1 MRGPPAR
8 RVRALNRRG
17 LAAGALCV
25 LGALVGCTGQTQYIG
40 ADQPAA
46 GCNATPAPPPA
57 GLGLDP
63 FYVKYLDATGIPVLG
78 SQQPADAALS
88 QACIIVVRMLAHHDM
103 LRQAL
108 IADNMRVAVIA
119 RDEVTTDIPEYG
131 DLYTAFPN
139 TDWDTVRGAGAT
151 LARPV
156 TSAGEE
162 NLLCDG
168 GDPYRGENVLV
179 QVFAS
184 AIHLGAS
191 AIDSNFDGTL
201 SSDYQSAMAAGLWAN
216 TYADMNAGAYF
227 AEGVQD
233 WFDANAQATPP
244 NGVQNAVNTRAEL
257 QSYDPTLAALVGS
270 YLPSDDWRAVCP

>member
-1 MRGPPAR
+1 MSRPD
-8 RVRALNRRG
+8 
-17 LAAGALCV
+17 LAAGALCL
-25 LGALVGCTGQTQYIG
+25 LGALVACTGETKYIG

-46 GCNATPAPPPA
+46 GCNAAPAPPPG

-63 FYVKYLDATGIPVLG
+63 FYAKYLDANGIPVLG
-78 SQQPADAALS
+78 SPQPSDAALS
-88 QACIIVVRMLAHHDM
+88 QACLIVVRMLAHHDT

-119 RDEVTTDIPEYG
+119 RGEVTTDIPEYR
-131 DLYTAFPN
+131 DLTTAFPG
-139 TDWDTVRGAGAT
+139 TDWNALRGVGAT

-156 TSAGEE
+156 SSAGEE
-162 NLLCDG
+162 NLLCGD
-168 GDPYRGENVLV
+168 GDPYSGENILV
-179 QVFAS
+179 QIFAS

-191 AIDSNFDGTL
+191 AIDPNFESTL
-201 SSDYQSAMAAGLWAN
+201 GNDYHSAMAAGLWAD
-216 TYADMNAGAYF
+216 TYADLNAGAYF

-257 QSYDPTLAALVGS
+257 QRYDPTLAALVGS